1 MEIFLRWRCFYQ
13 DYNIGKGESMRR
25 LLSIAVVGAVALFG
39 SSAFAQR
46 GMGGGGMRGGGGGF
60 GGARVGGA
68 FRSGPAM
75 GAGFR
80 SGPAMGARFRGPAM
94 GGRMVAPP
102 GRVLVGRPGMAP
114 RGFVGGRPGMFSRGV
129 VAHPRVRSNVRIATF
144 NPALARG
151 HHFFFGNCFNFHCH
165 NPFFRNSF
173 FFGFGNPFFTPFASP
188 FFSPFL
194 GAGYIP
200 GFSYPYDYG
209 YGYPSDYYQQ
219 AAQQQPVA
227 TDNGASTQLAMQ
239 IQQLS
244 DEISDLRGEQALQR
258 IQQNRQVAPGTSM
271 SVVPP
276 AGETTFVFRDGR
288 RVTAENYAISGQTLW
303 VLNEHAAKKYAIAD
317 LDQAATEQVNS
328 ANGVDVHLP
337 SAAKP

>member
-1 MEIFLRWRCFYQ
+1 
-13 DYNIGKGESMRR
+13 MRR
-25 LLSIAVVGAVALFG
+25 LLSIVVVGAVALFG

-46 GMGGGGMRGGGGGF
+46 GMAGGGMRGGGF
-60 GGARVGGA
+60 GGARAGGG

-80 SGPAMGARFRGPAM
+80 SGPAVGFRGPVV
-94 GGRMVAPP
+94 GGRMVAPG
-102 GRVLVGRPGMAP
+102 GRVFVRTPGV
-114 RGFVGGRPGMFSRGV
+114 RTPGMFSRGV
-129 VAHPRVRSNVRIATF
+129 VVHPGVRSNIRFATF

-151 HHFFFGNCFNFHCH
+151 HHFFFFGNCFNGFHCH

-173 FFGFGNPFFTPFASP
+173 FFGFGNPFFSPFGSP

-194 GAGYIP
+194 TASYIP

-209 YGYPSDYYQQ
+209 YGYYPPDYYQQ
-219 AAQQQPVA
+219 AQQQPVA
-227 TDNGASTQLAMQ
+227 TDNGANEQLALQ
-239 IQQLS
+239 VQQLS

-258 IQQNRQVAPGTSM
+258 MQNRQVAPGTSM

-317 LDQAATEQVNS
+317 LDRAATEQVNS

-337 SAAKP
+337 AATKP

>member
-1 MEIFLRWRCFYQ
+1 
-13 DYNIGKGESMRR
+13 MRR

-46 GMGGGGMRGGGGGF
+46 GMSGGGMRGGSF

-80 SGPAMGARFRGPAM
+80 GPVA
-94 GGRMVAPP
+94 GGRMVAPG
-102 GRVLVGRPGMAP
+102 GRVFVGRPGMAP
-114 RGFVGGRPGMFSRGV
+114 RGLVSRPGMFSRGV
-129 VAHPRVRSNVRIATF
+129 VVHPGVRSNVRFATF
-144 NPALARG
+144 NPALARAHG
-151 HHFFFGNCFNFHCH
+151 FFFFGNCFNFHCSNGFHH
-165 NPFFRNSF
+165 NHF
-173 FFGFGNPFFTPFASP
+173 FFGFGNPFFSP

-194 GAGYIP
+194 TASYIP

-209 YGYPSDYYQQ
+209 YGYYPPDYYQQ
-219 AAQQQPVA
+219 AQQQPVA
-227 TDNGASTQLAMQ
+227 ADNGATTQLAMQ
-239 IQQLS
+239 VQQLS

-258 IQQNRQVAPGTSM
+258 IQQNRQTAPGTSM

-303 VLNEHAAKKYAIAD
+303 ILNEHAAKKYAITD
-317 LDQAATEQVNS
+317 LDRAATEQVNS

-337 SAAKP
+337 AAAKP

>member
-1 MEIFLRWRCFYQ
+1 
-13 DYNIGKGESMRR
+13 MRR

-46 GMGGGGMRGGGGGF
+46 GMGGGGMRGGGGF
-60 GGARVGGA
+60 GGARVGGG

-80 SGPAMGARFRGPAM
+80 SGPAMGFRGPVM
-94 GGRMVAPP
+94 GGRMVSPG
-102 GRVLVGRPGMAP
+102 GRVFVRTPTGRT
-114 RGFVGGRPGMFSRGV
+114 PGMFSRGV
-129 VAHPRVRSNVRIATF
+129 VVRPGVRSNVRIATF
-144 NPALARG
+144 NPALARA
-151 HHFFFGNCFNFHCH
+151 HHFFFFGNCFNGFHCR
-165 NPFFRNSF
+165 NPFFNSSF
-173 FFGFGNPFFTPFASP
+173 FFGFGNPFFTPFANPFFTPFGSP

-194 GAGYIP
+194 SAGYIP

-209 YGYPSDYYQQ
+209 YPPDYYQQ
-219 AAQQQPVA
+219 QAQQQPVA
-227 TDNGASTQLAMQ
+227 TDNGATTQLAVQ

-258 IQQNRQVAPGTSM
+258 MQSRQAAPGTSM

-303 VLNEHAAKKYAIAD
+303 VLNEHAAKKYAITD
-317 LDQAATEQVNS
+317 LDRAATEQVNS
-328 ANGVDVHLP
+328 ANGVEVHLP
-337 SAAKP
+337 PPAKP